1 MITVKP
7 FKALRPTRD
16 KAYLVAT
23 RSYVSYSD
31 QRLEHKLKNNPYTFL
46 HVINPEGKNDN
57 TFGEERFLKVK
68 KKFELFCKD
77 QVFKQDSEP
86 SFYIYQQRTPTHVF
100 TGIIGAISVEDY
112 NKGKIKKHEHT
123 ITAKE
128 NLFADY
134 LNTTGINTEPVLLIH
149 RPLSALGE
157 IKKKYMETRA
167 EYEFTSTDRISHFMW
182 PVSDEKDV
190 ALISDTFKELDEV
203 YIADG
208 HHRSA
213 SSARLAELRGKEG
226 NGAHDYFMAYM
237 LPETTIK
244 IQEFNRLVKTLN
256 GLTKD
261 ELLAKLEEKFFIRW
275 INSKEFKPNG
285 LHEIGLYID
294 GDWYAL
300 FTKPGLFNPE
310 DPVEQLDCHIVST
323 KILAPILGITDER
336 HDTNIDFL
344 PGSYGPKAVAK
355 KVDSGEFK
363 AGFVLYPI
371 SMDQLKQVAD
381 ADRFMPPKSTYIEP
395 KMRSGLTIY
404 NLED

>member
-7 FKALRPTRD
+7 FKAIRPTRD
-16 KAYLVAT
+16 KAYLVAS

-31 QRLEHKLKNNPYTFL
+31 ESLEHKLSTNPFTFL
-46 HVINPEGKNDN
+46 HVINPDGKNDP
-57 TFGEERFLKVK
+57 TFGEERFQKVK
-68 KKFELFCKD
+68 KKFELFCKER
-77 QVFKQDSEP
+77 VFMEEDKA

-100 TGIIGAISVEDY
+100 TGIIGAISVDDY

-123 ITAKE
+123 IAAKE
-128 NLFADY
+128 NLFAEY
-134 LNTTGINTEPVLLIH
+134 LNSTGINTEPVLLIH
-149 RPLSALGE
+149 RPLTALSE
-157 IKKKYMETRA
+157 IKKKYMDERA
-167 EYEFTSTDRISHFMW
+167 EYEFTSTDRISHYMW
-182 PVSDEKDV
+182 PVSDTEDV
-190 ALISDTFKELDEV
+190 KTIEQSFAELNEV

-213 SSARLAELRGKEG
+213 SSSRLAELRGGEG
-226 NGAHDYFMAYM
+226 HNSHDYFMTYL

-256 GLTKD
+256 GNTKD
-261 ELLAKLEEKFFIRW
+261 EFLSKLEEKFFIRW
-275 INSKEFKPNG
+275 INAKEFKPNS

-300 FTKPGLFNPE
+300 FTKPGLFDPE
-310 DPVEQLDCHIVST
+310 HPVEQLDCHIVST
-323 KILAPILGITDER
+323 KILAPILGIVDER
-336 HDTNIDFL
+336 HDDNIDFL
-344 PGSYGPKAVAK
+344 PGSYGPKAVVK

-371 SMDQLKQVAD
+371 SMEQLKNVAD
-381 ADRFMPPKSTYIEP
+381 AEMFMPPKSTYIEP

-404 NLED
+404 NLEK